1 MAARDSFLNS
11 FESLAVASEWTP
23 MEEARPINV
32 PIYSSS
38 TFKLPTI
45 ARGEQLST
53 GKVSETTVHSCY
65 AKKKS
70 FCFTYSGV
78 PVSFGFLFL
87 AGARCSC
94 DTCSYGVGMVSCK
107 MKQNLTQK

>member
-38 TFKLPTI
+38 TFKLSTV
-45 ARGEQLST
+45 ARGEELST
-53 GKVSETTVHSCY
+53 GKVSETMVHSFY
-65 AKKKS
+65 VKKKIVLLKLLWS
-70 FCFTYSGV
+70 SACFGLPFS
-78 PVSFGFLFL
+78 
-87 AGARCSC
+87 AGGATVTRVHI
-94 DTCSYGVGMVSCK
+94 GLGWGR
-107 MKQNLTQK
+107 

>member
-23 MEEARPINV
+23 MEEAHPINV

-45 ARGEQLST
+45 ARGEELST
-53 GKVSETTVHSCY
+53 GKVSESTFHSFY
-65 AKKKS
+65 MKKKIILLTLLRS
-70 FCFTYSGV
+70 SGCFWL
-78 PVSFGFLFL
+78 FGFLFS
-87 AGARCSC
+87 AGGATATRVHM
-94 DTCSYGVGMVSCK
+94 GLGWGW
-107 MKQNLTQK
+107 

>member
-45 ARGEQLST
+45 ARGEELST
-53 GKVSETTVHSCY
+53 GKVSETTVHSFY
-65 AKKKS
+65 AKKTIILL
-70 FCFTYSGV
+70 TYGGV
-78 PVSFGFLFL
+78 PVAFGFLFWSEVQL
-87 AGARCSC
+87 
-94 DTCSYGVGMVSCK
+94 
-107 MKQNLTQK
+107 

>member
-38 TFKLPTI
+38 TFKLPTV
-45 ARGEQLST
+45 ARGEELST
-53 GKVSETTVHSCY
+53 GKVSETTVHSFY
-65 AKKKS
+65 AKKKIILLKLLRS
-70 FCFTYSGV
+70 SACFWL
-78 PVSFGFLFL
+78 PFFGW
-87 AGARCSC
+87 RCNY
-94 DTCSYGVGMVSCK
+94 DTCSYGVGVGMVR
-107 MKQNLTQK
+107 

>member
-38 TFKLPTI
+38 TFKLPTV
-45 ARGEQLST
+45 ARGEELST
-53 GKVSETTVHSCY
+53 GKVSETTVHSFY
-65 AKKKS
+65 AKKKNHFVKLIAEFRLLLAS
-70 FCFTYSGV
+70 FFRLEV
-78 PVSFGFLFL
+78 QL
-87 AGARCSC
+87 
-94 DTCSYGVGMVSCK
+94 
-107 MKQNLTQK
+107 